1 VSCLK
6 KIKKDTITSESFC
19 SILAF

>member
-1 VSCLK
+1 VSCVK

>member
-1 VSCLK
+1 VSCVK

-19 SILAF
+19 SILVF